1 MFLYRAIN
9 SLIVS
14 KRSNPLHDSTAP
26 VSADNVIAS
35 IVNVD
40 MDLSPSSNGTVDG
53 RHWPSNV
60 RLIKKS
66 LSGDGFD
73 SSAAAS
79 STTTT
84 TTTSNPNDD
93 EVCQIMTRRFSFP
106 ASFKNHLNPR
116 RPVSNG
122 CAINIP
128 NDDEELTENLA
139 QKSPLLKVNSNGV

>member
-9 SLIVS
+9 ALVVS
-14 KRSNPLHDSTAP
+14 KRTNPLHDRSPTSTSENVASS
-26 VSADNVIAS
+26 VSV
-35 IVNVD
+35 
-40 MDLSPSSNGTVDG
+40 DLSPSSNGTVD
-53 RHWPSNV
+53 HNHVNVWPIDV
-60 RLIKKS
+60 RRGVKRS
-66 LSGDGFD
+66 LSGDGFE
-73 SSAAAS
+73 SAAT

-84 TTTSNPNDD
+84 VTTNANDD
-93 EVCQIMTRRFSFP
+93 EVCEIMTRRFSFP
-106 ASFKNHLNPR
+106 ATFKNNLNPR